1 MQLCH
6 SDQRKASRRRNV
18 IGNFLVCGR
27 NPIEW
32 FFSLRQNAS
41 TTKILYVQDSKKP
54 SSKEPSGNYVCEMT
68 AWSTGSGSYIFLYA
82 QDHPDCPLAECSLSC
97 TYKISFT
104 GKAWG
109 MRLAPATQNST
120 QVLYAEDFQL
130 YPPSKPG
137 ESCTYKIS
145 TGDARMIV
153 CEPCPNP
160 LYAILYVQD
169 SYQESLSAPGESCTY
184 KISTA
189 QKAMWMTHTP
199 LAVGKLQASARR
211 RRDLKSKMSR
221 FTKTHPAQSGVS
233 CFWGGY
239 FGRLVMT

>member
-6 SDQRKASRRRNV
+6 SDQRKASRRWNV

-41 TTKILYVQDSKKP
+41 TTKILYAQDSKNP

-97 TYKISFT
+97 TYKISLT

-120 QVLYAEDFQL
+120 QVLYVEEFQP
-130 YPPSKPG
+130 YSPSK
-137 ESCTYKIS
+137 
-145 TGDARMIV
+145 
-153 CEPCPNP
+153 
-160 LYAILYVQD
+160 
-169 SYQESLSAPGESCTY
+169 PGESCTY

-221 FTKTHPAQSGVS
+221 STKTHPAQSGVS